1 MNNSCFCTFVYKQ
14 KAEKGRDIMKRH
26 LKWGIILICTILFL
40 GITGCGKE
48 EESMKEAL
56 ERVRNEEEAKDALAG
71 TETESGSAK
80 DALTGTETEIS
91 GAEDENPLLDQ
102 AIQDAETEEAVRR
115 SEEQA
120 REFDRMQDAYELTRA
135 MAEEQEAEN
144 EESESSS
151 SVSDENICPDCGYE
165 RLEVQCA
172 LCSGT
177 GMTKYCERCEGTG
190 IICRNC
196 FYPPSEPPASE
207 DSSGTSSGGKGQR
220 MCGRC
225 NGDGYAGT
233 CFSCNGNGYT
243 SHSEFYDS
251 YGTGGSTYEVTRP
264 CYLCKNGERK
274 CTLCKGTGWVD
285 K

>member
-1 MNNSCFCTFVYKQ
+1 
-14 KAEKGRDIMKRH
+14 
-26 LKWGIILICTILFL
+26 
-40 GITGCGKE
+40 
-48 EESMKEAL
+48 MKEAL
-56 ERVRNEEEAKDALAG
+56 ERVRDEEEAEDALAG
-71 TETESGSAK
+71 TDGESSSVE
-80 DALTGTETEIS
+80 D
-91 GAEDENPLLDQ
+91 GAPLDQ
-102 AIQDAETEEAVRR
+102 AIQDTETEETVRR

-120 REFDRMQDAYELTRA
+120 RQLERMQDAYELTQA
-135 MAEEQEAEN
+135 IAEEQEAEN
-144 EESESSS
+144 GGSERSSS
-151 SVSDENICPDCGYE
+151 DTASSTSNGNEADSDPSADDENICPDCGYE

-220 MCGRC
+220 MCSRC

-233 CFSCNGNGYT
+233 CFSCNGNGYI

-264 CYLCKNGERK
+264 CLLCKNGERR